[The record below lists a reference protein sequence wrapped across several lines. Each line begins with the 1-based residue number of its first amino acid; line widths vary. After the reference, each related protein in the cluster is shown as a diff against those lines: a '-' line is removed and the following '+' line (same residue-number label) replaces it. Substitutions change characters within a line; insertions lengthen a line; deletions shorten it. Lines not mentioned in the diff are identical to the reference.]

1 MAMRTRERIGIG
13 DLALQLLP
21 GKTGRWIVR
30 NGYLIAER
38 IVGFN

>member
-1 MAMRTRERIGIG
+1 MSR
-13 DLALQLLP
+13 ALNLP

-30 NGYLIAER
+30 NGYLIAKR

>member
-1 MAMRTRERIGIG
+1 MSR
-13 DLALQLLP
+13 ALNLP

-38 IVGFN
+38 IVGFKLIRIVALPC

>member
-1 MAMRTRERIGIG
+1 MAR
-13 DLALQLLP
+13 ALKLP
-21 GKTGRWIVR
+21 GKTGRWSVR

>member
-1 MAMRTRERIGIG
+1 MSRDAQSAR
-13 DLALQLLP
+13 Q
-21 GKTGRWIVR
+21 TGRWIVR